1 MAYPFKAILSPVQ
14 FDDNSMAALTVAK
27 ALALTYG
34 ATVHVLYV
42 VPIILVP
49 GEGYIV
55 YSLEEQELNAKKAL
69 AEMAQQHLS
78 GVNYKILTK
87 IGEIA
92 KSVLDVAHE
101 IRADLIVMATHGRT
115 GIPHFFLGSV
125 AEKVVREAQCPV
137 LTVRP
142 AGKEKAGGAESAG
155 G

>member
-1 MAYPFKAILSPVQ
+1 MAYPFKTILSPVQ
-14 FDDNSMAALTVAK
+14 FDDNSLAALDVAK
-27 ALALTYG
+27 EIALTYD
-34 ATVHVLYV
+34 ATVYVLYI

-55 YSLEEQELNAKKAL
+55 YSLEEQEQNAKKAL
-69 AEMAQQHLS
+69 ADMARDHLS
-78 GVNYKILTK
+78 GAKYEILTK

-125 AEKVVREAQCPV
+125 AEKVVREALCPV

-142 AGKEKAGGAESAG
+142 TVKEKAAGAGLGGG
-155 G
+155 

>member
-1 MAYPFKAILSPVQ
+1 MAYPFKVILSPVQ
-14 FDDNSMAALTVAK
+14 FDDNSMAALSVAK
-27 ALALTYG
+27 ELALTYG
-34 ATVHVLYV
+34 ATVYVMYV

-55 YSLEEQELNAKKAL
+55 YSLEEQEQNAKKAL
-69 AEMAQQHLS
+69 AEMAQQRLS
-78 GVNYKILTK
+78 GVKYEILTK

-125 AEKVVREAQCPV
+125 TEKVVREAQCPV

-142 AGKEKAGGAESAG
+142 AVKEKAAGAEPAG

>member
-14 FDDNSMAALTVAK
+14 FDDNSMAALSVAK
-27 ALALTYG
+27 ELALTYG
-34 ATVHVLYV
+34 ATVYVLYV

-55 YSLEEQELNAKKAL
+55 YSLEEQEQNAKKSL
-69 AEMAQQHLS
+69 AEMAQQRLS
-78 GVNYKILTK
+78 GVKYETITK
-87 IGEIA
+87 IGEVA

-101 IRADLIVMATHGRT
+101 VHADLIVMATHGRS

-142 AGKEKAGGAESAG
+142 TVKEKAAGAEPAG

>member
-14 FDDNSMAALTVAK
+14 FDDNSMAALSVAK
-27 ALALTYG
+27 ELALTYG
-34 ATVHVLYV
+34 ATIYVLYV

-55 YSLEEQELNAKKAL
+55 YSLEEQEQNAKKAL

-78 GVNYKILTK
+78 SVKYEILTK

-101 IRADLIVMATHGRT
+101 IRADLIVMATHWRS

-142 AGKEKAGGAESAG
+142 AVKEKAAGPESTG
-155 G
+155 R

>member
-1 MAYPFKAILSPVQ
+1 
-14 FDDNSMAALTVAK
+14 
-27 ALALTYG
+27 
-34 ATVHVLYV
+34 LYV

-55 YSLEEQELNAKKAL
+55 YSLEEQEQNAKKAL

-78 GVNYKILTK
+78 GVKYETLTK

>member
-14 FDDNSMAALTVAK
+14 FDDNSMAALSVAK
-27 ALALTYG
+27 ELALTYG
-34 ATVHVLYV
+34 ATVYVLYV
-42 VPIILVP
+42 VPIILVA

-55 YSLEEQELNAKKAL
+55 YSLEEQEQNAKKAL
-69 AEMAQQHLS
+69 AEMAQQRLS
-78 GVNYKILTK
+78 GVKYEILTK

-142 AGKEKAGGAESAG
+142 TIKEKAAGTESAG

>member
-14 FDDNSMAALTVAK
+14 FDDNSMAALSVAK
-27 ALALTYG
+27 ELALTYG
-34 ATVHVLYV
+34 ATVYVLYV
-42 VPIILVP
+42 VPIILVA

-55 YSLEEQELNAKKAL
+55 YSLEEQEQNAKKAL
-69 AEMAQQHLS
+69 AEMAQQRLS
-78 GVNYKILTK
+78 GVKYEILTK

-125 AEKVVREAQCPV
+125 AEKVVREAHCPV

-142 AGKEKAGGAESAG
+142 AGKEKAAGTASAG

>member
-1 MAYPFKAILSPVQ
+1 MAYPFKVILSPVQ
-14 FDDNSMAALTVAK
+14 FDDNSMAALSVAK
-27 ALALTYG
+27 ELALTYG
-34 ATVHVLYV
+34 ATVYVMYV

-55 YSLEEQELNAKKAL
+55 YSLEEQEQNAKKAL
-69 AEMAQQHLS
+69 AEMAQQRLS
-78 GVNYKILTK
+78 GVKYEILTK

-125 AEKVVREAQCPV
+125 TEKVVREAQCPV

-142 AGKEKAGGAESAG
+142 AVKEKTAGAEPAGG
-155 G
+155 